1 MLAGVLAH
9 ILCGEVHICSFS
21 KRQVQDMHPALIRTL
36 MLSFQWVLVLQVG
49 KSSSG
54 AESIDLRL
62 I

>member
-1 MLAGVLAH
+1 
-9 ILCGEVHICSFS
+9 
-21 KRQVQDMHPALIRTL
+21 MHPALIRTL